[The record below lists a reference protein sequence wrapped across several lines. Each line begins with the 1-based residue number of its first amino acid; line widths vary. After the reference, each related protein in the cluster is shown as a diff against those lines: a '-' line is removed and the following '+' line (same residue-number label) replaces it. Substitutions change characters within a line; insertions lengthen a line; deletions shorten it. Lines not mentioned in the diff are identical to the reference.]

1 MLDTANVSVLIP
13 ASEISERV
21 AALGAQITAEYS
33 AEDRV
38 PHLICVLKGGC
49 MFLSDL
55 MRSVW
60 LPVTIDF
67 IAVSSY
73 GSETTS
79 SGEVRLTKDLDQSL
93 DGRDVLFVEDIVD
106 TGLTLSYLT
115 DTFRR
120 RGARSVK
127 IAALLSKPARRQIE
141 VPIDYVGFEIPDE
154 FVVGYGLDHGE
165 KYRNLPFIGV
175 VTDPSAV

>member
-1 MLDTANVSVLIP
+1 MLDMANVSVLIP
-13 ASEISERV
+13 AIEISERV
-21 AALGAQITAEYS
+21 VAIGAQITADYD
-33 AEDRV
+33 AESRV

-55 MRSVW
+55 MRSID

-73 GSETTS
+73 GAETTS
-79 SGEVRLTKDLDQSL
+79 SGEVRMTKDLDQSL
-93 DGRDVLFVEDIVD
+93 EGRDVLFVEDIVD

-127 IAALLSKPARRQIE
+127 IAALLSKPARRQME
-141 VPIDYVGFEIPDE
+141 VAIDYVGFEIPDE
-154 FVVGYGLDHGE
+154 FVVGYGLDHAE
-165 KYRNLPFIGV
+165 RLRNLPYIGV
-175 VTDPSAV
+175 VTDPSAI